1 MFIAPLTHQVALHMA
16 ARKMS
21 KLPLAF
27 GSSMSSYLPPEQGKN
42 IHEKVHPSLTRSS
55 IHGNVKKSPMALGL
69 GALGSSG
76 V

>member
-1 MFIAPLTHQVALHMA
+1 MFIAPLTHQIALHMA
-16 ARKMS
+16 ARKIS

-27 GSSMSSYLPPEQGKN
+27 GPGPSHLPPELGKN